1 MNAVNSLQK
10 KTDSLKVSSLDR
22 DHAAQMSSDGSTL
35 NKSQTVPEI
44 PQYRGAEELDS
55 GFGGV
60 HMVQ

>member
-1 MNAVNSLQK
+1 M
-10 KTDSLKVSSLDR
+10 SSLDR